1 MSWVGMSFNSIII
14 GDGYAKKSVT
24 GLCLRTKR
32 NILLYISW
40 SYLISHWAPSFL
52 KAAKRI
58 SYHGSTNIFPNTQS
72 RDYWDFFVFNPIAQW
87 TNYIKFCFAP
97 WWCKLNSALF
107 QIQRWALHFKNLASI
122 KIRDHQAIWKG
133 QICTSL

>member
-1 MSWVGMSFNSIII
+1 MSFNSVIIAT

-24 GLCLRTKR
+24 RLCLRTKR
-32 NILLYISW
+32 NILLYISC

-72 RDYWDFFVFNPIAQW
+72 SDYGDFF
-87 TNYIKFCFAP
+87 CF
-97 WWCKLNSALF
+97 
-107 QIQRWALHFKNLASI
+107 
-122 KIRDHQAIWKG
+122 
-133 QICTSL
+133 